1 MTEARA
7 PATLADP
14 EIYQC
19 PYKVYDR
26 LRAEAPVYLDPV
38 IGLYVVT
45 GAEEMK
51 HILNNHQDYSSVPDT
66 RVMAFYSNAPE
77 ILELYEREG
86 GWPPMSTLVTSDPPE
101 HRRYRAL
108 VEKAVGAG
116 SVRDLRENVGRIV
129 NEFIDGFVDQGSVD
143 LQSAIS
149 LRLPVTVIGDL
160 LGLPRELGGVLQSM
174 AESTTKL
181 ADGTRLTP
189 EEILEGH
196 RAQIRGQKV
205 FHEYL
210 ERYRKSPADNL
221 LSQLL
226 YARLDTGESLS
237 EREIHSVIQALLVG
251 GNDTTPGAIGNS
263 MLLLA
268 RDPALQARLR
278 GDPKLIP
285 AFAEESLRLE
295 SPVQGLYRRTLREV
309 VLGGVTIPENA
320 TLTIR
325 YAAANR
331 DEKTFERPTELLL
344 DRKGIRNHF
353 AFGGGIH
360 YCVGNILARME
371 LIVTV
376 EALLNRL
383 DEIALDPPDFVVR
396 YVPKLV
402 VRNPEALPVTFK
414 KRLGA

>member
-1 MTEARA
+1 MNQARE
-7 PATLADP
+7 PATLANPD
-14 EIYQC
+14 IHQN
-19 PYKVYDR
+19 PYPVYDR

-51 HILNNHQDYSSVPDT
+51 HILNNHQDFSSVPDT

-77 ILELYEREG
+77 IMEIYEKEG
-86 GWPPMSTLVTSDPPE
+86 GWAPMSTLVTTDPPE

-108 VEKAVGAG
+108 VEKAVGAA
-116 SVRDLRENVGRIV
+116 SVRNLRENVTRVV
-129 NEFIDGFVDQGSVD
+129 NEFIDPFIDSGKVDMQA
-143 LQSAIS
+143 AIS
-149 LRLPVTVIGDL
+149 MRLPVAVIGDL
-160 LGLPRELGGVLQSM
+160 LGMPRDLGGVLQSM
-174 AESTTKL
+174 AEATTKL
-181 ADGTRLTP
+181 ADGTQLTQ
-189 EEILEGH
+189 EEIFEGH
-196 RAQIRGQKV
+196 RTQIRGQKV

-210 ERYRKSPADNL
+210 ERYRKEPADNL
-221 LSQLL
+221 LSHLL
-226 YARLDTGESLS
+226 YARLDTGEALS

-263 MLLLA
+263 LVLLA
-268 RDPALQARLR
+268 RDPALQSTLR
-278 GDPKLIP
+278 ADPKLIP
-285 AFAEESLRLE
+285 AFAEESMRIE

-309 VLGGVTIPENA
+309 TLAGVTIPENA

-331 DEKTFERPTELLL
+331 DAKVFERPTEIDLH
-344 DRKGIRNHF
+344 RKGIRNHF

-371 LIVTV
+371 VIVTV
-376 EALLNRL
+376 EEILRRL
-383 DEIALDPPDFVVR
+383 DAIALDPPDFEVR

-402 VRNPEALPVTFK
+402 VRNPVSLPMTFTKRALS
-414 KRLGA
+414 

>member
-1 MTEARA
+1 MNQNVK

-14 EIYQC
+14 EFYQN
-19 PYKVYDR
+19 PYPTYDR
-26 LRAEAPVYLDPV
+26 LRVESPVYLDPV

-51 HILNNHQDYSSVPDT
+51 QVLNNHQDFSSVPDT

-77 ILELYEREG
+77 ILEIYEREG

-108 VEKAVGAG
+108 VEKAVGAA
-116 SVRDLRENVGRIV
+116 SVRTLREDVGRVV
-129 NEFIDGFVDQGSVD
+129 NEFIDEFIDLGKVDIQA
-143 LQSAIS
+143 AIS
-149 LRLPVTVIGDL
+149 MRLPVAVIGDL
-160 LGLPRELGGVLQSM
+160 LGMPRDLGGVLQSM
-174 AESTTKL
+174 AEATTKL
-181 ADGTRLTP
+181 ADGTRLTQ
-189 EEILEGH
+189 EELFEGH
-196 RAQIRGQKV
+196 RTQIRGQKV

-210 ERYRKSPADNL
+210 ERYRRQPAENL
-221 LSQLL
+221 LSHLL

-237 EREIHSVIQALLVG
+237 EREIHSVVQALLVG

-263 MLLLA
+263 LLLLA
-268 RDPALQARLR
+268 RDPALQSALR
-278 GDPKLIP
+278 AEPKLIP
-285 AFAEESLRLE
+285 AFAEESMRLE
-295 SPVQGLYRRTLREV
+295 SPVQGLYRRTVRELT
-309 VLGGVTIPENA
+309 LGGVTIPENA

-331 DEKTFERPTELLL
+331 DEKVFERPNEIDLN
-344 DRKGIRNHF
+344 RKGIRIHF

-371 LIVTV
+371 VIVAV
-376 EALLNRL
+376 EELLGRL
-383 DEIALDPPDFVVR
+383 DDIALDPPDFVVR

-402 VRNPEALPVTFK
+402 VRNPESLPMTFS
-414 KRLGA
+414 KRT

>member
-1 MTEARA
+1 MNQASE
-7 PATLADP
+7 PATLASPD
-14 EIYQC
+14 IYQN
-19 PYKVYDR
+19 PYPIYDR

-51 HILNNHQDYSSVPDT
+51 HILNNHNDFSSVPDT

-77 ILELYEREG
+77 IMELYDKEG
-86 GWPPMSTLVTSDPPE
+86 GWAPMSTLVTTDPPE

-108 VEKAVGAG
+108 VEKAVGAA
-116 SVRDLRENVGRIV
+116 SVRNLRENVGRVV
-129 NEFIDGFVDQGSVD
+129 NELIDDFIDAGKVDIQAALSM
-143 LQSAIS
+143 
-149 LRLPVTVIGDL
+149 RLPVAVIGDL
-160 LGLPRELGGVLQSM
+160 LGMPRELGGVLQSM
-174 AESTTKL
+174 AEATTKL

-210 ERYRKSPADNL
+210 ERYRKEPAENL
-221 LSQLL
+221 LSHLL

-263 MLLLA
+263 LLLLA
-268 RDPALQARLR
+268 RDADLQSRLR
-278 GDPKLIP
+278 ADSKLIP
-285 AFAEESLRLE
+285 AFAEESMRLE

-309 VLGGVTIPENA
+309 TLGGVTIPENA

-331 DEKTFERPTELLL
+331 DEKVFERPTELDLN
-344 DRKGIRNHF
+344 RKGIRNHF

-360 YCVGNILARME
+360 YCVGNMLARME
-371 LIVTV
+371 IIVTV
-376 EALLNRL
+376 EETLRRL
-383 DEIALDPPDFVVR
+383 DAIALDPPDFEVR

-402 VRNPEALPVTFK
+402 VRNPEALPMRFT
-414 KRLGA
+414 KRA

>member
-1 MTEARA
+1 
-7 PATLADP
+7 
-14 EIYQC
+14 
-19 PYKVYDR
+19 
-26 LRAEAPVYLDPV
+26 
-38 IGLYVVT
+38 
-45 GAEEMK
+45 
-51 HILNNHQDYSSVPDT
+51 
-66 RVMAFYSNAPE
+66 MAFYSNAPE

>member
-1 MTEARA
+1 MNSPLA

-14 EIYQC
+14 DIHQC
-19 PYKVYDR
+19 PYKIYDR
-26 LRAEAPVYLDPV
+26 LRVEAPVYLDPV

-45 GAEEMK
+45 GAAEMK

-77 ILELYEREG
+77 IMALYEQEG
-86 GWPPMSTLVTSDPPE
+86 GWAPMSTLVTTDPPE

-108 VEKAVGAG
+108 VEKAVGAAN
-116 SVRDLRENVGRIV
+116 VRELRENVTRIM
-129 NEFIDGFVDQGSVD
+129 NEFIDDFVALGKVD
-143 LQSAIS
+143 IQAAIS
-149 LRLPVTVIGDL
+149 MRLPVTVIGDM
-160 LGLPRELGGVLQSM
+160 LGMPREYGGVLQSM

-196 RAQIRGQKV
+196 RAQIRGQKI

-210 ERYRKSPADNL
+210 ESYRKQPAENL
-221 LSQLL
+221 LSHLL

-263 MLLLA
+263 ILLLA
-268 RDPALQARLR
+268 RDAALQSKLR
-278 GDPKLIP
+278 AEPKLIA
-285 AFAEESLRLE
+285 AFCEESMRLE

-309 VLGGVTIPENA
+309 VLSGVTIPENA
-320 TLTIR
+320 TITIR

-331 DEKTFERPTELLL
+331 DEKVFERPNELDLE
-344 DRKGIRNHF
+344 RKGIRNHF

-371 LIVTV
+371 MNVAI
-376 EALLNRL
+376 EELLRRL
-383 DEIALDPPDFVVR
+383 DNIALDPPEYEVR

-402 VRNPEALPVTFK
+402 VRNPEAMPITFK
-414 KRLGA
+414 QRA

>member
-1 MTEARA
+1 MNQNVK

-14 EIYQC
+14 EFYQN
-19 PYKVYDR
+19 PYPTYDR
-26 LRAEAPVYLDPV
+26 LRVESPVYLDPV

-51 HILNNHQDYSSVPDT
+51 QVLNNHQDFSSVPDT

-77 ILELYEREG
+77 ILEIYEREG

-108 VEKAVGAG
+108 VEKAVGAA
-116 SVRDLRENVGRIV
+116 SVRTLRENVGRVV
-129 NEFIDGFVDQGSVD
+129 NEFIDEFIDLGKVDMQA
-143 LQSAIS
+143 AIS
-149 LRLPVTVIGDL
+149 MRLPVAVIGDL
-160 LGLPRELGGVLQSM
+160 LGMPRDLGGVLQSM
-174 AESTTKL
+174 AEATTKL
-181 ADGTRLTP
+181 ADGTRLTQ
-189 EEILEGH
+189 EELFEGH
-196 RAQIRGQKV
+196 RTQIRGQKV

-210 ERYRKSPADNL
+210 ERYRRQPAENL
-221 LSQLL
+221 LSHLL

-237 EREIHSVIQALLVG
+237 EREIHSVVQALLVG

-263 MLLLA
+263 LLLLA
-268 RDPALQARLR
+268 RDPALQSALR
-278 GDPKLIP
+278 AEPKLIP
-285 AFAEESLRLE
+285 AFAEESMRLE
-295 SPVQGLYRRTLREV
+295 SPVQGLYRRTVRELT
-309 VLGGVTIPENA
+309 LGGVTIPENA

-331 DEKTFERPTELLL
+331 DEKVFERPNEIDLN
-344 DRKGIRNHF
+344 RKGIRNHF

-371 LIVTV
+371 VIVAV
-376 EALLNRL
+376 EELLGRL
-383 DEIALDPPDFVVR
+383 DDIALDPPDFVVR

-402 VRNPEALPVTFK
+402 VRNPESLPMTFS
-414 KRLGA
+414 KRT

>member
-1 MTEARA
+1 MNQASE
-7 PATLADP
+7 PATLASPD
-14 EIYQC
+14 IYQN
-19 PYKVYDR
+19 PYPIYDR

-51 HILNNHQDYSSVPDT
+51 YILNNHNDFSSVPDT

-77 ILELYEREG
+77 IMELYDKEG
-86 GWPPMSTLVTSDPPE
+86 GWAPMSTLVTTDPPE

-108 VEKAVGAG
+108 VEKAVGAA
-116 SVRDLRENVGRIV
+116 SVRNLRENVGRVV
-129 NEFIDGFVDQGSVD
+129 NELIDDFIDAGKVDIQAALSM
-143 LQSAIS
+143 
-149 LRLPVTVIGDL
+149 RLPVAVIGDL
-160 LGLPRELGGVLQSM
+160 LGMPRELGGVLQSM
-174 AESTTKL
+174 AEATTKL

-210 ERYRKSPADNL
+210 ERYRKEPAENL
-221 LSQLL
+221 LSHLL

-263 MLLLA
+263 LLLLA
-268 RDPALQARLR
+268 RDADLQSRLR
-278 GDPKLIP
+278 ADSKLIP
-285 AFAEESLRLE
+285 AFAEESMRLE

-309 VLGGVTIPENA
+309 TLGGVTIPENA

-331 DEKTFERPTELLL
+331 DEKVFERPTELDLN
-344 DRKGIRNHF
+344 RKGIRNHF

-360 YCVGNILARME
+360 YCVGNMLARME
-371 LIVTV
+371 IIVTV
-376 EALLNRL
+376 EETLRRL
-383 DEIALDPPDFVVR
+383 DAIALDPPDFEVR

-402 VRNPEALPVTFK
+402 VRNPEALPMRFT
-414 KRLGA
+414 KRA

>member
-1 MTEARA
+1 MTQARE
-7 PATLADP
+7 PATLANP
-14 EIYQC
+14 EIYQN
-19 PYKVYDR
+19 PYPIYDR

-51 HILNNHQDYSSVPDT
+51 HILNNHHDFSSVPDT

-77 ILELYEREG
+77 IMEIYEKEG
-86 GWPPMSTLVTSDPPE
+86 GWAPMSTLVTTDPPE

-108 VEKAVGAG
+108 VEKAVGAA
-116 SVRDLRENVGRIV
+116 SVRSLRENVTRVV
-129 NEFIDGFVDQGSVD
+129 NEFIDPFIDFGRVDMQA
-143 LQSAIS
+143 AIS
-149 LRLPVTVIGDL
+149 MRLPVAVIGDL
-160 LGLPRELGGVLQSM
+160 LGMPRDLGGVLQSM
-174 AESTTKL
+174 AEATTKL
-181 ADGTRLTP
+181 ADGTQLTQQQ
-189 EEILEGH
+189 IFEGH
-196 RAQIRGQKV
+196 RTQIRGQKV

-210 ERYRKSPADNL
+210 ERYRKEPADNL
-221 LSQLL
+221 LSHLL
-226 YARLDTGESLS
+226 YARLDTGEELS

-263 MLLLA
+263 LLLLA
-268 RDPALQARLR
+268 RDPALQSMLR
-278 GDPKLIP
+278 ADPKLIP
-285 AFAEESLRLE
+285 AFAEESMRIE

-309 VLGGVTIPENA
+309 TLAGVTIPENA

-331 DEKTFERPTELLL
+331 DEKMFERPTEINLQ
-344 DRKGIRNHF
+344 RKGIRNHF

-371 LIVTV
+371 VIVTV
-376 EALLNRL
+376 EEILRRL
-383 DEIALDPPDFVVR
+383 DAIALDPPDFEVR

-402 VRNPEALPVTFK
+402 VRNPESLPMTFT
-414 KRLGA
+414 KRA

>member
-1 MTEARA
+1 MDQKAA
-7 PATLADP
+7 ALTLATP

-51 HILNNHQDYSSVPDT
+51 QVLHNHADYSSVPDT

-77 ILELYEREG
+77 IMALYENEG
-86 GWPPMSTLVTSDPPE
+86 GWAPMSTLVTTDPPE

-108 VEKAVGAG
+108 VEKAVGAAN
-116 SVRDLRENVGRIV
+116 VKALRDNVTRIV
-129 NEFIDGFVDQGSVD
+129 NQLIDDCIDSGKAD
-143 LQSAIS
+143 LQAAIS
-149 LRLPVTVIGDL
+149 LRLPVAVIGDM
-160 LGLPRELGGVLQSM
+160 LGMPRELGEILKSM
-174 AESTTKL
+174 AEATTKL

-189 EEILEGH
+189 EEIIEGH
-196 RAQIRGQKV
+196 RIQIRGQKI
-205 FHEYL
+205 FHEHM
-210 ERYRKSPADNL
+210 ERYRQQPADNL
-221 LSQLL
+221 LSHLL
-226 YARLDTGESLS
+226 HARLDTGESLS

-263 MLLLA
+263 VVMLA
-268 RDPALQARLR
+268 RDSALQSKLR
-278 GDPKLIP
+278 AEPALIP
-285 AFAEESLRLE
+285 AFAEESIRLE

-309 VLGGVTIPENA
+309 VLGGVTIPENT

-331 DEKTFERPTELLL
+331 DEKVFERPDELDLG
-344 DRKGIRNHF
+344 RKGIRNHF

-371 LIVTV
+371 LVVCI
-376 EALLNRL
+376 EELLRRM
-383 DEIALDPPDFVVR
+383 DDIALDPPDYVVQ

-402 VRNPEALPVTFK
+402 VRNPEMVPVTFR
-414 KRLGA
+414 KRA

>member
-1 MTEARA
+1 MNQARE
-7 PATLADP
+7 PATLASPD
-14 EIYQC
+14 IYQN
-19 PYKVYDR
+19 PYPVYDR
-26 LRAEAPVYLDPV
+26 LRVEAPVYLDPV

-51 HILNNHQDYSSVPDT
+51 YILNNHNDFSSVPDT

-77 ILELYEREG
+77 IMELYDKEG
-86 GWPPMSTLVTSDPPE
+86 GWAPMSTLVTTDPPE

-108 VEKAVGAG
+108 VEKAVGAA
-116 SVRDLRENVGRIV
+116 SVRNLRENVGRVV
-129 NEFIDGFVDQGSVD
+129 NELIDDFIDAGKVDIQAALSM
-143 LQSAIS
+143 
-149 LRLPVTVIGDL
+149 RLPVAVIGDL
-160 LGLPRELGGVLQSM
+160 LGMPRELGGVLQSM
-174 AESTTKL
+174 AEATTKL

-210 ERYRKSPADNL
+210 ERYRKEPAENL
-221 LSQLL
+221 LSHLL

-263 MLLLA
+263 LLLLA
-268 RDPALQARLR
+268 RDADLQSRLR
-278 GDPKLIP
+278 ADSKLIP
-285 AFAEESLRLE
+285 AFAEESMRLE

-309 VLGGVTIPENA
+309 TLGGVTIPENA

-331 DEKTFERPTELLL
+331 DEKVFERPTELDLN
-344 DRKGIRNHF
+344 RKGIRNHF

-360 YCVGNILARME
+360 YCVGNMLARME
-371 LIVTV
+371 IIVTV
-376 EALLNRL
+376 EETLRRL
-383 DEIALDPPDFVVR
+383 DAIALDPPDFEVR

-402 VRNPEALPVTFK
+402 VRNPEALPMRFT
-414 KRLGA
+414 KRA